1 MNEEVK
7 NKIRSLKRDW
17 DTDEDDKF
25 GEDFTSPCI
34 ENSTLYRRLSGD
46 FSSHVIKVLKTSTVK
61 NLIDTKENQC
71 RIKILTH
78 PSLTEEDKTT
88 LENVLK
94 QGRDI
99 RDLLDKI
106 AERSVE
112 KYLYKNE
119 PHLDRQTRLDIFA
132 QLIAKKNI
140 LIKFAFSKNPRS
152 LFHKKK
158 GIFNFPW
165 GDKLYHIGGE
175 NFSVGGL
182 KENNEAFNT
191 FQSWHERDLEII
203 KKKMKNYLK
212 RLGKINL
219 QNI

>member
-1 MNEEVK
+1 MSEDAK

-88 LENVLK
+88 LENVLN

-158 GIFNFPW
+158 
-165 GDKLYHIGGE
+165 
-175 NFSVGGL
+175 
-182 KENNEAFNT
+182 
-191 FQSWHERDLEII
+191 R
-203 KKKMKNYLK
+203 
-212 RLGKINL
+212 
-219 QNI
+219 NI